1 MANTYVDY
9 TATAAQTDFAF
20 NFPYLE
26 DEHVIVEIN
35 GVATTDF
42 TIVTSP
48 ALKVVLDSGATAG
61 DIVRVR
67 RVSQRNTNLVD
78 FQNGSVLTEA
88 ELDRAYLH
96 NRYLAEE
103 ISELNDQSLQIAA
116 GGTEWNAKGLRIKN
130 VGTPTDTTDA
140 STKLYVDN
148 KVNQTIYGGDAPL
161 KWQFT
166 GDIGNNTTYTVTGAE
181 VSGDTTYDVSIN
193 GLVQEPGVDFTVDP
207 DTDTLTIVPTLS
219 GGEDIVIIQRGFGVA
234 VTGTVGSAQLVDGSI
249 TTEKLAAD
257 AVDGSKIAD
266 DSIDS
271 EHYVDGSIDS
281 VHLADDSIDSQHYV
295 DGSIDEAHI
304 ADEAVTS
311 SKIST
316 TDSVFNVQSNGNVG
330 IGTNSPAKKLE
341 VHGDIIAEAGNVE
354 VSNGGSANGQGMY
367 SPAANELGFSTGG
380 TERIRIDNNG
390 SVGIATANP
399 TVNLEVATSSG
410 EAGTISRHIVLSRG
424 TTNGAYFSTVRS
436 ELTVNDV
443 SALILGVD
451 SQNILTIND
460 EGRVGINTTS
470 PNSTLHVNGSLS
482 KSSGSFRIDHPLKA
496 ETHDLVH
503 SFIEAPQAD
512 NIYRGKVQLQ
522 TGRAEVNIDTTV
534 GMTEGT
540 FVALNREIQVFT
552 SNETNWDA
560 VKGRVEGNKLIIECQ
575 NTQSNATISWLVI
588 GERQDSHMYDAEWT
602 DEQGKVIV
610 EPEKVISKEPKEE
623 A

>member
-1 MANTYVDY
+1 MANTYVDD
-9 TATAAQTDFAF
+9 TADAGQTDFSF

-67 RVSQRNTNLVD
+67 RVSQRDTNLVD

-103 ISELNDQSLQIAA
+103 ISELNDQSLQVEA

-130 VGTPTDTTDA
+130 VGNPTDTTDA
-140 STKLYVDN
+140 SNKLYVDN
-148 KVNQTIYGGDAPL
+148 KVNQVIYGGDAPL

-166 GDIGNNTTYTVTGAE
+166 GDIGSNTTYTVTGADI
-181 VSGDTTYDVSIN
+181 SGDTAYDVSVD

-207 DTDTLTIVPTLS
+207 DTDTLTIVPALS

-234 VTGTVGSAQLVDGSI
+234 VTGRIGSSSISDGAI

-281 VHLADDSIDSQHYV
+281 VHLAADVIDGTKIADDSVDSEHYV
-295 DGSIDEAHI
+295 DGSIDTAHI
-304 ADEAVTS
+304 ADEAVTAA
-311 SKIST
+311 KIST

-330 IGTNSPAKKLE
+330 IGTSNPVNKLQ
-341 VHGDIIAEAGNVE
+341 VHGNIISVANTVE

-367 SPAANELGFSTGG
+367 SPAENELAFSTAS
-380 TERIRIDNNG
+380 TERMRIDDDGNVGIGTTTPNG
-390 SVGIATANP
+390 SAKLDVSGTTGGILLPRLTTTQRGLLTPANGLVIYNSTANKFQ
-399 TVNLEVATSSG
+399 G
-410 EAGTISRHIVLSRG
+410 YAG
-424 TTNGAYFSTVRS
+424 GAW
-436 ELTVNDV
+436 
-443 SALILGVD
+443 VD
-451 SQNILTIND
+451 
-460 EGRVGINTTS
+460 
-470 PNSTLHVNGSLS
+470 LH
-482 KSSGSFRIDHPLKA
+482 
-496 ETHDLVH
+496 
-503 SFIEAPQAD
+503 
-512 NIYRGKVQLQ
+512 
-522 TGRAEVNIDTTV
+522 
-534 GMTEGT
+534 
-540 FVALNREIQVFT
+540 
-552 SNETNWDA
+552 
-560 VKGRVEGNKLIIECQ
+560 
-575 NTQSNATISWLVI
+575 
-588 GERQDSHMYDAEWT
+588 
-602 DEQGKVIV
+602 
-610 EPEKVISKEPKEE
+610 
-623 A
+623 

>member
-35 GVATTDF
+35 GVATTLF

-48 ALKVVLDSGATAG
+48 ALKVVLNSGATAG

-103 ISELNDQSLQIAA
+103 ISELNDQSLQIEA

-130 VGTPTDTTDA
+130 VGNPTATTDA

-148 KVNQTIYGGDAPL
+148 KFNQTVYGGDAPL

-166 GDIGNNTTYTVTGAE
+166 GGIGTNTTYTVTGADI
-181 VSGDTTYDVSIN
+181 SGDTAYDVSIN
-193 GLVQEPGVDFTVDP
+193 GLVQEPTVDYTVNP
-207 DTDTLTIVPTLS
+207 DTDTLTIVPALS

-234 VTGTVGSAQLVDGSI
+234 VTGTVPGSSIVNGAI

-281 VHLADDSIDSQHYV
+281 AHLAADAVDGSKIADDSI
-295 DGSIDEAHI
+295 GNEHI

-311 SKIST
+311 DKIST
-316 TDSVFNVQSNGNVG
+316 TDTNFNVQSDGKVG
-330 IGTNSPAKKLE
+330 IGTASPQSVLHVKGGLRIE
-341 VHGDIIAEAGNVE
+341 SSDPSFGHTTTIEAA
-354 VSNGGSANGQGMY
+354 SASGGLKFRTTTVDNFHFDTGSTSGSDAFFIRQPGIS
-367 SPAANELGFSTGG
+367 SPSGKAAS
-380 TERIRIDNNG
+380 
-390 SVGIATANP
+390 
-399 TVNLEVATSSG
+399 
-410 EAGTISRHIVLSRG
+410 
-424 TTNGAYFSTVRS
+424 
-436 ELTVNDV
+436 
-443 SALILGVD
+443 
-451 SQNILTIND
+451 
-460 EGRVGINTTS
+460 VGINTTS
-470 PNSTLHVNGSLS
+470 PNIHSQLDVGGTEGGVMLPRLTTTQRNSIGTVPPIVSLSTLNGS
-482 KSSGSFRIDHPLKA
+482 I
-496 ETHDLVH
+496 
-503 SFIEAPQAD
+503 
-512 NIYRGKVQLQ
+512 IY
-522 TGRAEVNIDTTV
+522 NTTV
-534 GMTEGT
+534 
-540 FVALNREIQVFT
+540 
-552 SNETNWDA
+552 
-560 VKGRVEGNKLIIECQ
+560 NKF
-575 NTQSNATISWLVI
+575 
-588 GERQDSHMYDAEWT
+588 
-602 DEQGKVIV
+602 QGLAGGVWV
-610 EPEKVISKEPKEE
+610 DLH
-623 A
+623 